1 MISSLRRFNKEGAED
16 LYVTQGGFM
25 LTKWEA
31 RELKRE
37 QKVRE
42 KKLTQ
47 ELNKLKEPSKYS
59 NVGASR
65 YEMGS
70 ERAREIEHMLTQTNL
85 EMLERAEDLN
95 RFLELKNRIHKLG
108 SEDYYIWKSQ
118 TFKENWLNAL
128 SHYSHFDNYD
138 LLVKRLKSI
147 KDPQKFF
154 DTIQNSELG
163 MDFLNIFYDNNFT
176 QQQFNSMAEDLGV
189 NGDELIDSAS

>member
-16 LYVTQGGFM
+16 LYVTKGGFM

-42 KKLTQ
+42 KKLTE

-95 RFLELKNRIHKLG
+95 RFLELKGRIHKLG
-108 SEDYYIWKSQ
+108 SEDYYVKMNQ
-118 TFKENWLNAL
+118 VFKNNWLDVL
-128 SHYSHFDNYD
+128 SRYSHYDNYD
-138 LLVKRLKSI
+138 KVVKLI
-147 KDPQKFF
+147 KGYKNPEDFYNFIRK
-154 DTIQNSELG
+154 SELAI
-163 MDFLNIFYDNNFT
+163 DFLWQSDEYYS
-176 QQQFNSMAEDLGV
+176 QQEFNKLAEDLGV